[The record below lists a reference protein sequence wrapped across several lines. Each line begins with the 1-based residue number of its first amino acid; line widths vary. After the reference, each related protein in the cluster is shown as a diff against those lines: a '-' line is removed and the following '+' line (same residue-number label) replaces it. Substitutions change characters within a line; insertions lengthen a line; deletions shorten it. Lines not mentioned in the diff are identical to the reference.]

1 MPQLSNT
8 QPNTPG
14 PNDANVVQGPRKR
27 RPTQRLRENGDP
39 LAYKRAKKA
48 SSDALTLSNPWTAS
62 VSPAPQALEG
72 ATANN
77 RLAVAASTSLLLQ
90 APDTA
95 ASSENSLDIQPIDV
109 DNSDL
114 EEIRED
120 GDADSEGDAAEQDK
134 GGEDDETE
142 LCKSSISI
150 FDLIGLLVD

>member
-8 QPNTPG
+8 QPNTPS
-14 PNDANVVQGPRKR
+14 PNNANVVQSPHKR
-27 RPTQRLRENGDP
+27 CLTQHLCENGNP

-48 SSDALTLSNPWTAS
+48 SSDALTLSNPRTAS

-95 ASSENSLDIQPIDV
+95 TSSKNSLNIQPIDV
-109 DNSDL
+109 DNSNL

-120 GDADSEGDAAEQDK
+120 GNANSEGDVAEQDK
-134 GGEDDETE
+134 GGKDDETE